1 MKGLLL
7 MVTFT
12 AMLASLAEA
21 IPTRILPAC
30 KRSATRGSGT
40 CFMSAMHPGATKLMR
55 RNELPLC
62 ANSVLTHRSKKHRY
76 SITSSAVASSV
87 GGTVRPSSFAVA
99 RLMTSSNFDACI
111 TGRSAGLAPLR
122 MRPA

>member
-30 KRSATRGSGT
+30 KRSATRGSGNLLRLGET
-40 CFMSAMHPGATKLMR
+40 CQH
-55 RNELPLC
+55 
-62 ANSVLTHRSKKHRY
+62 
-76 SITSSAVASSV
+76 
-87 GGTVRPSSFAVA
+87 GGERDHEKQPFHA
-99 RLMTSSNFDACI
+99 RLQGIPMCAGSERGARNAEARRLRLKLPHFDTLNAV
-111 TGRSAGLAPLR
+111 
-122 MRPA
+122 